1 MQRTQ
6 KGYLPFK
13 DDKLKDAK
21 NSSIEAYS
29 VLAVKAT
36 IIDKGKDIEFLISLP
51 FLVASNIFLCRFI
64 TNLHFLEKSS
74 CINFQNMVI
83 C

>member
-1 MQRTQ
+1 MRRTQ

-13 DDKLKDAK
+13 DDKLKDAE
-21 NSSIEAYS
+21 NSPIKAYS

-36 IIDKGKDIEFLISLP
+36 TIDKSICIEFSVHML
-51 FLVASNIFLCRFI
+51 FYVAPNIFLCRFLRNYHI
-64 TNLHFLEKSS
+64 LEKSS